1 MLNVRRD
8 YRLNVGSG
16 GGGGRL
22 KLLNVGGGS
31 GGGCGGRINLLN
43 VGGGDGSE
51 NLFYC
56 CFWKNY
62 LFLKHLAF
70 FVCHWLALVL
80 VPF

>member
-1 MLNVRRD
+1 MLNVRCD

-56 CFWKNY
+56 CF
-62 LFLKHLAF
+62 
-70 FVCHWLALVL
+70 
-80 VPF
+80 